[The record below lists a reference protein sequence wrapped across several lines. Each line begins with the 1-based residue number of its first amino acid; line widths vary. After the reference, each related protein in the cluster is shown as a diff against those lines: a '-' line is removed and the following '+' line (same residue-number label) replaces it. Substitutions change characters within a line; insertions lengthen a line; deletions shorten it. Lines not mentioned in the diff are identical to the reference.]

1 VAHYVSGTNKLNY
14 VDDSKS
20 SGNYSDDID
29 DQASNNYDY
38 DEIGNL
44 ISDDAEEIATIEW
57 TVYGKIAGITRS
69 GGTKPDL
76 EYEYSPDGHRVS
88 KKVINTD
95 GNITITYYIRDAQ
108 GNTMSTYTRYMDT
121 EEHDTFTWKE
131 AHIYGSSRLGV
142 YNADKVLVAD
152 ETPVD
157 NPLDDNE
164 YTNIRGKRNYELSNH
179 LGNVLVPPRL

>member
-69 GGTKPDL
+69 GGSKPDL

-88 KKVINTD
+88 KKVIATD
-95 GNITITYYIRDAQ
+95 GNITITNYIRDAQ
-108 GNTMSTYTRYMDT
+108 GNTMSTYTRYIDT
-121 EEHDTFTWKE
+121 I
-131 AHIYGSSRLGV
+131 ASINNRLQ
-142 YNADKVLVAD
+142 YF
-152 ETPVD
+152 
-157 NPLDDNE
+157 
-164 YTNIRGKRNYELSNH
+164 YTNIPKLIFEIYSRNSVFLKRW
-179 LGNVLVPPRL
+179 